1 MKKQFQIKK
10 LSIFFL
16 AFLFPLSGCSML
28 GSSSGSEASSSS
40 ESTSVVSEDG
50 SSSSESGSENVSPTW
65 PATVINQTFTA
76 SARLTIPAFVSS
88 APFAYEVI
96 LEIGTALEI
105 TTFTNNV
112 DGTETYSNQLRT
124 AGWSVYSEYRVTQ
137 QYVLAIDADT
147 EMMIFF
153 SYVDQYM
160 VFEIVN
166 FDQTLLSSIEIH
178 SSLTWP
184 TSEIAA
190 TLGGSISTYI
200 PSFASTMGY
209 FYFAEE
215 GYIMVFAPMIA
226 SGDDVAY
233 STVLAGNSWIVVDD
247 YYDDL
252 QVYYAYDPSRQV
264 MVMYGLV
271 EGFMMAF
278 IGHFD
283 EDIVPSDP
291 GEQTTS
297 EWPSEAIRAVL
308 TLEPSC
314 TIPSYQS
321 NEYHYVV
328 SEDEFGSSISI
339 DSSSATDL
347 TGAYSQSLTTLGWTV
362 KQAVVDDVSIS
373 WALDETNATLIV
385 FGYYEGMFLVSIR
398 DFHAELIPGY
408 EAPKAFWPSEEV
420 EEFFGELTV
429 ELPEYPSEEG
439 LVSDY
444 EFVTGDFRSF
454 TISISTVS
462 LASLADYT
470 ERLLQK
476 GFIVYANDTDMTRF
490 AYDPAGQ
497 MMVYFFYTDGMLTI
511 QAKFFNMFSFFDYM
525 ANIRETGTLF
535 PIDFLNMY
543 FSPSITETIPVF
555 ETTNGYAYYT
565 DWSTGSPIAI
575 ILMPETTFASW
586 NEYLTGLTTAG
597 WTITNQANNIYIV
610 VDATETVQIQV
621 TYDSSGQTTTMTL
634 SLTNPT

>member
-1 MKKQFQIKK
+1 MKKQFRIKK

-16 AFLFPLSGCSML
+16 TFLLPLSGCSML
-28 GSSSGSEASSSS
+28 GSSSSGDVSSSS
-40 ESTSVVSEDG
+40 ESSSAVSEDG
-50 SSSSESGSENVSPTW
+50 SSSSESSSENVSLTW
-65 PATVINQTFTA
+65 PTSVINQTFTA

-88 APFAYEVI
+88 TPFAYEVVH
-96 LEIGTALEI
+96 EIVTMLEI
-105 TTFTNNV
+105 TTFTDTV

-137 QYVLAIDADT
+137 QYVLAIDAAM

-178 SSLTWP
+178 SSSTWP
-184 TSEIAA
+184 SLEIAS
-190 TLGGSISTYI
+190 TLGGSISAYV
-200 PSFASTMGY
+200 PSFASNFGY

-226 SGDDVAY
+226 LGDDVTY
-233 STVLAGNSWIVVDD
+233 STVLAGDSWIVVDD
-247 YYDDL
+247 YYEDL

-264 MVMYGLV
+264 MVMYGIV
-271 EGFMMAF
+271 EGFMMAV
-278 IGHFD
+278 IGPFD

-291 GEQTTS
+291 GENTTS

-308 TLEPSC
+308 TLEPSN

-321 NEYHYVV
+321 DEYHYVV

-339 DSSSATDL
+339 HSSSATDL
-347 TGAYSQSLTTLGWTV
+347 TGTYSQALTTLGWTV
-362 KQAVVDDVSIS
+362 KQAMVDDVSIS
-373 WALDETNATLIV
+373 WALDETSSTLIV
-385 FGYYEGMFLVSIR
+385 FAYYEDMFLVSIR
-398 DFHAELIPGY
+398 DFHAELVPGY
-408 EAPKAFWPSEEV
+408 EAPEVFWPSEEV
-420 EEFFGELTV
+420 EEMFGELTV
-429 ELPEYPSEEG
+429 ELPAYPTAEG

-444 EFVTGDFRSF
+444 EFIGGDFSSF
-454 TISISTVS
+454 TIHISTVS
-462 LASLADYT
+462 STSLAEYT
-470 ERLLQK
+470 ERLLQN
-476 GFIVYANDTDMTRF
+476 GFVVYANDTDMTRF

-511 QAKFFNMFSFFDYM
+511 QAKFFNMFSFSDYLTSM
-525 ANIRETGTLF
+525 RESGTLF
-535 PIDFLNMY
+535 PVEFLNMY

-565 DWSTGSPIAI
+565 DWSTGSPIAM

-610 VDATETVQIQV
+610 VDSTETVQIQV
-621 TYDSSGQTTTMTL
+621 TYDSNSQSTTMTI
-634 SLTNPT
+634 SFTNPI